1 VNAVQVQVSA
11 MAHGGS
17 ALARHEGKVIF
28 IPYVLPGEDV
38 LVEVTEEKARYSR
51 GRPVEIITPSADR
64 IEPRCPHFGT
74 CGGCQ
79 WQHITYERQ
88 LSLREEVLRSQFKR
102 IAHLAEAPVEP
113 TLATESRWHY
123 RNRVQLHVNEDGQ
136 LGFMAAEEHAVV
148 PLDECHIMHP
158 LLWDVFSALDVDFP
172 DLERVSLRAG
182 VSTGERL
189 LVLELTGK
197 EPPVVE
203 VDLPISCV
211 LLLKD
216 GTPVTYV
223 GDSYVTESI
232 GGRSL
237 RISAGSFFQVH
248 TSQANQLLATVK
260 HYANPHGD
268 EVVLDLYCGVGTFA
282 LYLSDHVAQVIGID
296 SSEAAIEDARF
307 NSQDTTNVRFE
318 QGSAEELL
326 PSMEQPI
333 DLVVL
338 DPPRQGLSKEALIAL
353 MALSPPKVVY
363 VSCDPATL
371 ARDTAKMLQ
380 AGYELLEVQPVDMF
394 PQTYHVE
401 AVALLQRR

>member
-1 VNAVQVQVSA
+1 VSA
-11 MAHGGS
+11 MAHGGD

-28 IPYVLPGEDV
+28 MPYVLPGEDV

-79 WQHITYERQ
+79 WQHIAYERQ
-88 LSLREEVLRSQFKR
+88 LSLREEVLRSQLQR
-102 IAHLAEAPVEP
+102 IAHLKEAPVQP
-113 TLATESRWHY
+113 TLAAEGAWHY
-123 RNRVQLHVNEDGQ
+123 RNHVQLHLDEEGR
-136 LGFMAAEEHAVV
+136 LGFIAADGPAVV
-148 PLDECHIMHP
+148 PLDECHVMHP

-172 DLERVSLRAG
+172 ELERVSLRAG
-182 VSTGERL
+182 ISTGDRL

-211 LLLKD
+211 LLLID
-216 GTPVTYV
+216 GTPVTYM
-223 GDSYVTESI
+223 GDSYVTENI

-248 TSQANQLLATVK
+248 TSQAEQLLAIVNR
-260 HYANPHGD
+260 YANPQTD
-268 EVVLDLYCGVGTFA
+268 DVVLDLYCGVGTFA
-282 LYLSDHVAQVIGID
+282 LHLSANAAQVIGID
-296 SSEAAIEDARF
+296 SSEAAIDDARF
-307 NSQDTTNVRFE
+307 NSRDVANVRFE
-318 QGSAEELL
+318 LGSAEDLL
-326 PSMEQPI
+326 PSIEQSI
-333 DLVVL
+333 DLVIL
-338 DPPRQGLSKEALIAL
+338 DPPRQGLSKEALSAL
-353 MALSPPKVVY
+353 MALDPPKVVY

-371 ARDTAKMLQ
+371 ARDVAKMLQ
-380 AGYELLEVQPVDMF
+380 LGYELLEVQPVDMF

-401 AVALLQRR
+401 AVALLERT